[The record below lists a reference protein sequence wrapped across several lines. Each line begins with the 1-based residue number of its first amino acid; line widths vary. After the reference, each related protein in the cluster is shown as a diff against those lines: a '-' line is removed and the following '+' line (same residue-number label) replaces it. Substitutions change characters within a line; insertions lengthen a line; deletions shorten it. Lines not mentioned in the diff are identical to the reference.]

1 MGGGGLRGLQPSP
14 HPLIFPKVD
23 LLLIENVKEKKNI
36 AAKNTS
42 QFKILRNY
50 W

>member
-1 MGGGGLRGLQPSP
+1 MRGGGLRGLQPSP

-23 LLLIENVKEKKNI
+23 LLLIENDKDTN
-36 AAKNTS
+36 
-42 QFKILRNY
+42 QFKILKNY